1 MEDFLLRM
9 DAFEPP
15 WFGFGFNHKFYR
27 KILTRRR
34 RLLAL
39 TVGFVINDIVVPL
52 IKLNYYVT

>member
-1 MEDFLLRM
+1 M

-15 WFGFGFNHKFYR
+15 WIAYGFNHKYYR

-34 RLLAL
+34 RLLAV
-39 TVGFVINDIVVPL
+39 TIGFVINEIVVPL